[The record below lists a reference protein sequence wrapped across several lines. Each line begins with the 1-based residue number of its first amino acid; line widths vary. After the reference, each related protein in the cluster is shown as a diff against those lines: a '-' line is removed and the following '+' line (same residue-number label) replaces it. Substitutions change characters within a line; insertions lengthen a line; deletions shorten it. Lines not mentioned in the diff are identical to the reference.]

1 MFRPRN
7 IFTALLIT
15 AILIPLIYS
24 SAFAGGNRRIG
35 TAGAQEL
42 LIPVGSAGSALNG
55 SNQAMSTGIDAI
67 FWNPAG
73 VDRSNYQS
81 EVMFS
86 SMNYIAGLDLTYIA
100 VAVKFQGLGSL
111 AFSLKNL
118 DFGDI
123 ILTTEE
129 NTDGTGETFSPT
141 YITGGLTFSRVMTDR
156 IAFGVTAKVI
166 SESILRESAKGVA
179 LDVGVQYS
187 SGPGGYRLGVV
198 LKNLGP
204 NMKFDGP
211 DLEEKHQPSNT
222 EPGSTA
228 EPRRIVLQSFEL
240 PSTLELGLGYEF
252 LLDEQNTLT
261 LSSDFVNN
269 NFSLDEFKFGAEYSL
284 NNIIF
289 LRGSYNIGYNSDAE
303 GDENSF
309 TNSSEDFLW
318 GPSAGVGL
326 LYDLTP
332 DMGLSIDYAYQSAA
346 IFDNRQ
352 WFTITLSF

>member
-1 MFRPRN
+1 MFRTRN
-7 IFTALLIT
+7 RFKALLILS
-15 AILIPLIYS
+15 IVVPLVYN
-24 SAFAGGNRRIG
+24 SAFAGGSRRIG

-42 LIPVGSAGSALNG
+42 LIPIGSAGSALNG
-55 SNQAMSTGIDAI
+55 SNQALATGIDAI

-73 VDRSNYQS
+73 LDRSNYQS

-86 SMNYIAGLDLTYIA
+86 RMNYIAGLDLTYIA
-100 VAVKFQGLGSL
+100 AAVKFPGIGTL

-129 NTDGTGETFSPT
+129 NTDGTGETYSPT
-141 YITGGLTFSRVMTDR
+141 YITAGLTFSRVMTDR
-156 IAFGVTAKVI
+156 IAFGATAKIV
-166 SESILRESAKGVA
+166 SESILRQSAKGLA

-204 NMKFDGP
+204 SMKFDGP
-211 DLEEKHQPSNT
+211 DLEEKHQPPGT
-222 EPGSTA
+222 EPGTIA
-228 EPRRIVLQSFEL
+228 EPRRIVLSSFEL

-252 LLDEQNTLT
+252 LLGEQNTLT

-284 NNIIF
+284 NDIIF
-289 LRGSYNIGYNSDAE
+289 LRGGYNIGYNSDAE
-303 GDENSF
+303 GDQSSF
-309 TNSSEDFLW
+309 TNSSEDYLW
-318 GPSAGVGL
+318 GLSIGVGL

-332 DMGLSIDYAYQSAA
+332 DMGLSIDYAYQSAK

-352 WFTITLSF
+352 WFTVTLSF